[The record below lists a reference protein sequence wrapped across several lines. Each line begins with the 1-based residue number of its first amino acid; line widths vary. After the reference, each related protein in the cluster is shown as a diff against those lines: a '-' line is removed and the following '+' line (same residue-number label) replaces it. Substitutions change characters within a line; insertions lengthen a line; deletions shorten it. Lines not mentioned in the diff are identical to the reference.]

1 MLFDKENMFFN
12 GEAASGFASGKTSP
26 GIYNQGGG
34 DAIAPLYVVVQL
46 AGGSGKLDCTV
57 QTATNSDFSDAVDLA
72 TFFGAKDDKGIVT
85 KAYLPYGC
93 KDYVRIKLTGTATGK
108 VTAGLTDIVPIN

>member
-1 MLFDKENMFFN
+1 MLFDKENMFFD

-57 QTATNSDFSDAVDLA
+57 QTASKADFADATDVA
-72 TFFGAKDDKGIVT
+72 TFFGKTGDKGIVT
-85 KAYLPYGC
+85 KAFLPYGC
-93 KDYVRIKLTGTATGK
+93 KEYIRIKLSGTATGK
-108 VTAGLTDIVPIN
+108 VTAGLTDVVPIE

>member
-1 MLFDKENMFFN
+1 MLFDKENMFFD

-26 GIYNQGGG
+26 GIYNHGGG

-46 AGGSGKLDCTV
+46 AGGSGKLDVTV

>member
-1 MLFDKENMFFN
+1 MLFDKENMFFD
-12 GEAASGFASGKTSP
+12 GEAASGFASGKASP

-57 QTATNSDFSDAVDLA
+57 QTDSNSDFADATDVA
-72 TFFGAKDDKGIVT
+72 TFFGKTGDKGIVT
-85 KAYLPYGC
+85 KAFLPYGC
-93 KDYVRIKLTGTATGK
+93 KEYIRIKLSGTATGK
-108 VTAGLTDIVPIN
+108 VTAGLTDVVPIE

>member
-1 MLFDKENMFFN
+1 MLFDKENMFFD

-26 GIYNQGGG
+26 GIYNHGGG

-46 AGGSGKLDCTV
+46 AGGSVKLDCTI
-57 QTATNSDFSDAVDLA
+57 QPATQSNFSAAVALA
-72 TFFGAKDDKGIVT
+72 TFFGAEDDKGIVT

>member
-1 MLFDKENMFFN
+1 MLFDKENMFFD

-46 AGGSGKLDCTV
+46 AGGSGKLDVTV
-57 QTATNSDFSDAVDLA
+57 QTASKSDFSDAVDLA
-72 TFFGAKDDKGIVT
+72 TFFGAKDAKGVVT
-85 KAYLPYGC
+85 KAFLPYGC
-93 KDYVRIKLTGTATGK
+93 KDYVRIKITGTATGK